1 MPVFQFSFRI
11 IPCACET
18 EFCDGILFGGL
29 FFLWR
34 LMFKQRKEYFLGVVI
49 NCIIGESYS
58 FKFRLNH
65 LKFLSEIHPSEIY

>member
-29 FFLWR
+29 FF
-34 LMFKQRKEYFLGVVI
+34 FVKIDVQAEKGVFSRS
-49 NCIIGESYS
+49 GD
-58 FKFRLNH
+58 
-65 LKFLSEIHPSEIY
+65 